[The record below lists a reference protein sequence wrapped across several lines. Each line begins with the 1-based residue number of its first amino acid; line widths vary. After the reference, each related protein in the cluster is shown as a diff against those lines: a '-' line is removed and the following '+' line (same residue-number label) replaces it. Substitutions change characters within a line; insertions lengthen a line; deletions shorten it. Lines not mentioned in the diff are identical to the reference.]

1 MPIIIFRGLLG
12 ENEDHSVIGNDPV
25 FRQLG
30 VESKL
35 FRFQL
40 DPDETFEAAILGLS
54 DLVLDQG
61 PLTVAAMGY
70 NPPERSVQFHLSLL
84 SAKGDQIRCQVPP
97 PSLEEFKVIQEHLMR
112 LNTKSLTVLFG
123 EGLDHALVCEKR
135 LDIRTTSPSIACL
148 NGKQKSL
155 PEGDS
160 ENDFR
165 RFIDDSENLL
175 AEQEFNH
182 RRIDQGIPPIN
193 LCWPWGEG
201 QLPQVPN
208 RALELGYPWKVLARS
223 IALRGLAKLCGFR
236 PNKLALFEF
245 LDFSKLARDIQAD
258 PRSLVIIDVPPLPE
272 GEEEQEVFLNRV
284 TSLGVKL
291 IDPLLERRR
300 ESKGDLVFVATN
312 REKDGLIAYVTKE
325 NERDHFPFD
334 ERSFTERRVPMLG
347 LKNLLENHE

>member
-12 ENEDHSVIGNDPV
+12 ENEDHSVVGSDPV

-30 VESKL
+30 VESKI
-35 FRFQL
+35 FKFQL
-40 DPDETFEAAILGLS
+40 DPDEVFEAAVLGHS

-61 PLTVAAMGY
+61 PLTVASMGF

-84 SAKGDQIRCQVPP
+84 SVNGDQIRSQVPP
-97 PSLEEFKVIQEHLMR
+97 PSIEEFKDIQAQLIR
-112 LNTKSLTVLFG
+112 LNTKSLTVLIG

-135 LDIRTTSPSIACL
+135 LDIRTTSPSIACQ

-160 ENDFR
+160 ENEFR

-175 AEQEFNH
+175 TEQEFNQ
-182 RRIDQGIPPIN
+182 RRIDHGISPIN
-193 LCWPWGEG
+193 LCWPWGQG
-201 QLPQVPN
+201 QRPQVPN

-223 IALRGLAKLCGFR
+223 IALRGLAKLSGFR
-236 PNKLALFEF
+236 PYRMPLFEF
-245 LDFSKLARDIQAD
+245 LDYSKLAGEIQAD
-258 PRSLVIIDVPPLPE
+258 PRSLVIIDVPPVPE
-272 GEEEQEVFLNRV
+272 GEEEREAFQDRI

-291 IDPLLERRR
+291 IDPLLQWRR

-347 LKNLLENHE
+347 FKNLLENHE

>member
-35 FRFQL
+35 FKFQL
-40 DPDETFEAAILGLS
+40 GPDETFEAAVLGLS

-84 SAKGDQIRCQVPP
+84 SATGDQIRTQVPP
-97 PSLEEFKVIQEHLMR
+97 PSSEESKVIQAQLMR
-112 LNTKSLTVLFG
+112 LNTKSLTVLIG

-135 LDIRTTSPSIACL
+135 LDIRTISPSIACL

-182 RRIDQGIPPIN
+182 RRIDHGIPPVN

-201 QLPQVPN
+201 QLQRVPN
-208 RALELGYPWKVLARS
+208 RALELGYPWKVQARS
-223 IALRGLAKLCGFR
+223 IALRGLAKLSGLR
-236 PNKLALFEF
+236 PFKLPLFEF

-272 GEEEQEVFLNRV
+272 EVEEREVFLSQI

-291 IDPLLERRR
+291 IAPLLEWRQ
-300 ESKGDLVFVATN
+300 ETKGELVFVAMN
-312 REKDGLIAYVTKE
+312 RANEGLIGFCMKA
-325 NERDHFPFD
+325 NERDNYPFD
-334 ERSFTERRVPMLG
+334 ERSLTEKRIQNIELTA
-347 LKNLLENHE
+347 LLESDY